1 MKNNLP
7 ADLEEAEINVYDS
20 IQSYFLSN
28 SDQSFLSINLKF
40 EGLRLNPIIF
50 RLSNKLTKIK
60 YENILLWADAGGAA
74 LAKRDNPELANKIYT
89 FKEFINSSD
98 LINSILLVCSPQPY
112 DIEMFEQV
120 CSHAKSTV
128 IMLNGKLEDPI
139 VGIGSVGREMR
150 KRFAEKWQVVY
161 FVQPLSLGALSK
173 KFPND
178 WDLFKLES
186 NGYSFVKSF
195 EKRPDDETIIPVSY
209 THLTLPTK
217 A

>member
-195 EKRPDDETIIPVSY
+195 EKRPDDETII
-209 THLTLPTK
+209 LNL
-217 A
+217 

>member
-1 MKNNLP
+1 MTNNLP

-50 RLSNKLTKIK
+50 RLSNKLTKTK

-195 EKRPDDETIIPVSY
+195 EKRPDDETII
-209 THLTLPTK
+209 LNL
-217 A
+217 

>member
-1 MKNNLP
+1 MTNNLP

-28 SDQSFLSINLKF
+28 SDQSFLSVNLKF

-195 EKRPDDETIIPVSY
+195 EKRPDDETII
-209 THLTLPTK
+209 LNL
-217 A
+217 

>member
-1 MKNNLP
+1 M
-7 ADLEEAEINVYDS
+7 
-20 IQSYFLSN
+20 
-28 SDQSFLSINLKF
+28 
-40 EGLRLNPIIF
+40 
-50 RLSNKLTKIK
+50 
-60 YENILLWADAGGAA
+60 WADAGGAA
-74 LAKRDNPELANKIYT
+74 LAKRDNPALANKIYT

-195 EKRPDDETIIPVSY
+195 EKRPDDETII
-209 THLTLPTK
+209 LNL
-217 A
+217 

>member
-1 MKNNLP
+1 MTNNLP

-28 SDQSFLSINLKF
+28 SDQSFLSVNLKF

-161 FVQPLSLGALSK
+161 FIQPLSLGALSK

-178 WDLFKLES
+178 WNLFKLES

-195 EKRPDDETIIPVSY
+195 EKRPDDETII
-209 THLTLPTK
+209 LNL
-217 A
+217 

>member
-1 MKNNLP
+1 MNKKLP
-7 ADLEEAEINVYDS
+7 ADLAEAENNVFDS
-20 IQSYFLSN
+20 IQSYFSSN
-28 SDQSFLSINLKF
+28 SDQSFISINLKF
-40 EGLRLNPIIF
+40 DGLRLNPIIF
-50 RLSNKLTKIK
+50 RLSNKLTKIQ

-98 LINSILLVCSPQPY
+98 LINSVLLVCSPQPY

-120 CSHAKSTV
+120 CSHAKSTI

-195 EKRPDDETIIPVSY
+195 EKRPDDETII
-209 THLTLPTK
+209 LNL
-217 A
+217 

>member
-1 MKNNLP
+1 MTNNLP

-20 IQSYFLSN
+20 IQSYLLSN

-195 EKRPDDETIIPVSY
+195 EKRPDDETII
-209 THLTLPTK
+209 LNL
-217 A
+217 

>member
-1 MKNNLP
+1 MTNNLP

-28 SDQSFLSINLKF
+28 SDQSFLSVNLKF

-50 RLSNKLTKIK
+50 RLSNKLTKNK

-195 EKRPDDETIIPVSY
+195 EKRPDDETII
-209 THLTLPTK
+209 LNL
-217 A
+217 

>member
-1 MKNNLP
+1 MTNNLP
-7 ADLEEAEINVYDS
+7 ADLEEAENNVYDS

-89 FKEFINSSD
+89 FKEFINSSN
-98 LINSILLVCSPQPY
+98 LNNSLLLVCSPQPY

-195 EKRPDDETIIPVSY
+195 EKRPDDETII
-209 THLTLPTK
+209 LNL
-217 A
+217 

>member
-1 MKNNLP
+1 MTNNLP

-150 KRFAEKWQVVY
+150 KRFADKWHVVY
-161 FVQPLSLGALSK
+161 FIQPLSLGALSK
-173 KFPND
+173 KYPND

-195 EKRPDDETIIPVSY
+195 EKRPDDETII
-209 THLTLPTK
+209 LNL
-217 A
+217 

>member
-1 MKNNLP
+1 MTNNLP

-28 SDQSFLSINLKF
+28 SDQSFLSVNLKF

-161 FVQPLSLGALSK
+161 FVQPLSLGALTK

-195 EKRPDDETIIPVSY
+195 EKRPDDETII
-209 THLTLPTK
+209 LNL
-217 A
+217 

>member
-1 MKNNLP
+1 MTNNLP

-28 SDQSFLSINLKF
+28 SDQSFLSVNLKF

-161 FVQPLSLGALSK
+161 FIQPLSLGALSK

-195 EKRPDDETIIPVSY
+195 EKRPDDETII
-209 THLTLPTK
+209 LNL
-217 A
+217 

>member
-1 MKNNLP
+1 MTNNLP

-50 RLSNKLTKIK
+50 RLSSKLTKIK

-195 EKRPDDETIIPVSY
+195 EKRPDDETII
-209 THLTLPTK
+209 LNL
-217 A
+217 

>member
-1 MKNNLP
+1 MTNNLP

-28 SDQSFLSINLKF
+28 SDQAFLSINLKF

-195 EKRPDDETIIPVSY
+195 EKRPDDETII
-209 THLTLPTK
+209 LNL
-217 A
+217 

>member
-1 MKNNLP
+1 MTNNLP

-60 YENILLWADAGGAA
+60 HENILLWADAGGAA

-195 EKRPDDETIIPVSY
+195 EKRPDDETII
-209 THLTLPTK
+209 LNL
-217 A
+217 